1 MAKPVKKSK
10 AVDKWKLKKQFEVIA
25 PDIFNNVTIGYVF
38 AEEVESLTGRTVE
51 ATLSKLVN
59 SNQHHIKVQFTITG
73 TKGFTAQTMVKS
85 VDISRAYLS
94 SQANPGSDVI
104 ESVFRV
110 KTRDGKDVV
119 VKTIMFTKRKIHD
132 EQKKALRRLTEE
144 SVNSSAEKLDYDRF
158 VQEVVFGKIGSQ
170 IFNKGKKVVPL
181 GRVEVRKMQL
191 VVSK

>member
-10 AVDKWKLKKQFEVIA
+10 AVDKWKLKKQFEVVA
-25 PDIFNNVTIGYVF
+25 PDIFNNVSIGYIF
-38 AEEVESLTGRTVE
+38 AEEAESLKGRAVE

-59 SNQHHIKVQFTITG
+59 SNQHHIKIKFMITG
-73 TKGFTAQTMVKS
+73 TKGFTAQTMIKS
-85 VDISRAYLS
+85 VDISRAYIS
-94 SQANPGSDVI
+94 AQANPGSDVI
-104 ESVFRV
+104 ESVFKV
-110 KTRDGKDVV
+110 KTRDGKNVV

-132 EQKKALRRLTEE
+132 EQKKALRKLTEE
-144 SVNSSAEKLDYDRF
+144 SINASAEKLDYDKF

-191 VVSK
+191 VAAE